1 MPGYTKYSEKAFNLP
16 KMRDLRLN
24 VKYSFFTTRKIPYG
38 HFNLT
43 SVVLQERKNF
53 NIVETTDKVESLGC

>member
-1 MPGYTKYSEKAFNLP
+1 
-16 KMRDLRLN
+16 MRNLRLN
-24 VKYSFFTTRKIPYG
+24 VKYSFFTTSQIPYG

-53 NIVETTDKVESLGC
+53 NIIETTDKVESLGC